1 MAVRENVR
9 IKSIIRIIASM
20 NGNVYVAVFPMICN
34 QVRYQQAY
42 QIKTHPR
49 GGFLFGYM
57 MEDSNRGS
65 YTRRK
70 QRTRHFF
77 LVYFVKRNA
86 VSCQAPTS
94 PRTSNHSRRFFIFHM
109 YLKTSLRSRRFFD
122 CSFSGKQCAAHGKR
136 DPVSVPQKGVSSYV
150 T

>member
-1 MAVRENVR
+1 MPGYEPVGRGFE
-9 IKSIIRIIASM
+9 S
-20 NGNVYVAVFPMICN
+20 C
-34 QVRYQQAY
+34 QAR

-70 QRTRHFF
+70 PRARYFF

-86 VSCQAPTS
+86 VSCQARHVVAGFAKLATV
-94 PRTSNHSRRFFIFHM
+94 FIFHM

-122 CSFSGKQCAAHGKR
+122 CSFSGKQCARMGSAIRSLYPKR
-136 DPVSVPQKGVSSYV
+136 EFLPMKE
-150 T
+150 TLL